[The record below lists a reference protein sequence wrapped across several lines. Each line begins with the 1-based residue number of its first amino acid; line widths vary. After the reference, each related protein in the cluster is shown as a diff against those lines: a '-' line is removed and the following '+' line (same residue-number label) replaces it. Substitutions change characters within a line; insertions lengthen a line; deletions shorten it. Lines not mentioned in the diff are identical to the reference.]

1 MFKLELETA
10 AGRGRLDAVQILRA
24 VAATLVVVSHVLR
37 LEQEAW
43 RSNADIYAP
52 ALPFGNFGI
61 ATFFV
66 ISGFIMYRTA
76 GAEFGVRGAAAR
88 FMSKRIG
95 RIVPT
100 YWAFT
105 GLVLISPF
113 AIGWHRASAAGVA
126 FSLAF
131 LPDLTHPPGFEP
143 ALVVGWTLSFEMLF
157 YLVFAACLTLPRAI
171 GLRVLILAFPL
182 YAATT
187 AILGHS
193 SLAAR
198 SWWPLA
204 QYWAGAQT
212 SLFVIGVVLAM
223 AQEQFGRVVDR
234 FGVGVWIAV
243 GILVVTPTVM
253 LALRLGQQ
261 DKAIVLLSVC
271 AVALCVMT
279 VGGERRILG
288 PLVKL
293 GDASYALY
301 LSHCFVVGGLSAAW
315 LDAVGPK
322 YPLLFGVVAVAA
334 SCAIAWIVHMR
345 LERPLTRACRRLL
358 EPRRAPARERQSAV
372 A

>member
-1 MFKLELETA
+1 
-10 AGRGRLDAVQILRA
+10 
-24 VAATLVVVSHVLR
+24 
-37 LEQEAW
+37 
-43 RSNADIYAP
+43 
-52 ALPFGNFGI
+52 
-61 ATFFV
+61 
-66 ISGFIMYRTA
+66 MYRTA

-88 FMSKRIG
+88 FISKRIG
-95 RIVPT
+95 RVVPT

-105 GLVLISPF
+105 GLALICPF
-113 AIGWHRASAAGVA
+113 AFGWRPVSLAGVA

-131 LPDLTHPPGFEP
+131 LPDLTHAPGFEP

-157 YLVFAACLTLPRAI
+157 YAVFAACLTLPRAI
-171 GLRVLILAFPL
+171 GLRILIFAFPL

-187 AILGHS
+187 TVLGHS
-193 SLAAR
+193 GLAALP
-198 SWWPLA
+198 WWPLA

-234 FGVGVWIAV
+234 FGVGPWIAV

-261 DKAIVLLSVC
+261 DKAIVALSVC
-271 AVALCVMT
+271 AVALRVMT
-279 VGGERRILG
+279 AGGERRLFG

-315 LDAVGPK
+315 LYAIGPK
-322 YPLLFGVVAVAA
+322 YPLLFGVVALAA
-334 SCAIAWIVHMR
+334 SCAIAWIAHLR
-345 LERPLTRACRRLL
+345 LERPLTRACQRLL
-358 EPRRAPARERQSAV
+358 EPRRAPARVRQGAV